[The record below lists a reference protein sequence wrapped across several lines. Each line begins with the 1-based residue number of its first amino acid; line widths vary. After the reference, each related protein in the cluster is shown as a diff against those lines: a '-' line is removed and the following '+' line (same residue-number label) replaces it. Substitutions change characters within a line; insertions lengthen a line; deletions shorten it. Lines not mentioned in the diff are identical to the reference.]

1 MAVRFALFADTIGM
15 ALGTIRVNKMRS
27 VLTVL
32 GVVIGITAI
41 VGMSSIIRGFDNSFR
56 DLIRQ
61 LGPNT
66 IIVARMSFASA
77 GSGIDRQ
84 ELMKRPNLTI
94 EDAKLLK
101 TEIPSLQSVAAIAQA
116 QQRLFYKNEKT
127 QSVAILGA
135 TEDFIDVNFIKIEQ
149 GRFFTENEVRHSR
162 NVVVL
167 GQVPYKAFFENADPL
182 GKVVRIGTTNY
193 TVIGVAAPRPSI
205 GGLGNSQDALAIIP
219 HSAFAKTFGAISRG
233 EARRV
238 GRSVQI
244 FAVPKDGVLREN
256 AMREVETVMRIRH
269 RLKLNQPNDFDVAT
283 QDMAMKFFDQATGA
297 IYLALVVISSIALMV
312 GGIGVMAIMMISV
325 TERTR
330 EIGVRKALGARRREI
345 LYQFLLEAVVLTSV
359 GGILGVLIGA
369 TVGVSV
375 RTFTPLPVSMPWWS
389 FAIGFGF
396 SAGVGIFFGLFPA
409 FRASRLDPIEALRYE

>member
-1 MAVRFALFADTIGM
+1 MVRVALFADTIGM
-15 ALGTIRVNKMRS
+15 AFGTIRANKMRS
-27 VLTVL
+27 ALTVL

-56 DLIRQ
+56 DMIRS

-66 IIVARMSFASA
+66 IIVARVAGFAS
-77 GSGIDRQ
+77 SGIDRNI
-84 ELMKRPNLTI
+84 LAKRPNLTI
-94 EDAKLLK
+94 EDARMLK
-101 TEIPSLQSVAAIAQA
+101 QEIPSLQSVGAIVQA
-116 QQRLFYKNEKT
+116 QQRIFYRNEKT
-127 QSVAILGA
+127 QSTSILGA
-135 TEDFIDVNFIKIEQ
+135 SDSFIDVGWCKIEQ

-162 NVVVL
+162 NVVVI
-167 GQVPYKAFFENADPL
+167 GQVPYKAFFENSDPV
-182 GKVVRIGTTNY
+182 GKVVRIGTSNY
-193 TVIGVAAPRPSI
+193 TIVGVAAPRPSI
-205 GGLGNSQDALAIIP
+205 GGLGNDQDAFALIP
-219 HSAFAKTFGAISRG
+219 HTAFAKTFGAVSRG
-233 EARRV
+233 DNRRV

-244 FAVPKDGVLREN
+244 FALPRDGVNREE
-256 AMREVETVMRIRH
+256 AMREIETVMRIRH

-283 QDMAMKFFDQATGA
+283 QDVVMKFFDQATSA

-345 LYQFLLEAVVLTSV
+345 LYQFLLEAVTLTSV

-369 TVGVSV
+369 TVGLAV
-375 RTFTPLPVSMPWWS
+375 RAFTPLPVSMPWWS